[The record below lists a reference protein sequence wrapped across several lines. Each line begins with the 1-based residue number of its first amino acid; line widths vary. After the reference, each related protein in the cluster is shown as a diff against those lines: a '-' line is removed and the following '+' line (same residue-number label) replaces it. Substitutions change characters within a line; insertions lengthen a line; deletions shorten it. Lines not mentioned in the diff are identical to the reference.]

1 MKLVAPI
8 IRTIIFGCI
17 SWSVLFA
24 TRLLMLPFDLS
35 PYVWLLIQAVVSI
48 VAGVLAGLLL
58 RGKLYSAHL
67 EIKSLSISEFMS
79 PSNPDSLYILISISL
94 FDPTVHGF
102 LTIMGVTFLASCIQW
117 RTPKQVTKSNW
128 VHIRIILDKCWW
140 GKMCWPLSTIS
151 TMRPIYLF

>member
-67 EIKSLSISEFMS
+67 EIKSLLVTLLPVHSYLDCYNIFHFCAIDGQNIQLLTYVITLIMSISEFMS
-79 PSNPDSLYILISISL
+79 P
-94 FDPTVHGF
+94 V
-102 LTIMGVTFLASCIQW
+102 IQ
-117 RTPKQVTKSNW
+117 
-128 VHIRIILDKCWW
+128 IR
-140 GKMCWPLSTIS
+140 S
-151 TMRPIYLF
+151 IYLSLSHYSILRYTVS

>member
-58 RGKLYSAHL
+58 RGNCILPILKLKAY
-67 EIKSLSISEFMS
+67 
-79 PSNPDSLYILISISL
+79 
-94 FDPTVHGF
+94 
-102 LTIMGVTFLASCIQW
+102 W
-117 RTPKQVTKSNW
+117 
-128 VHIRIILDKCWW
+128 
-140 GKMCWPLSTIS
+140 
-151 TMRPIYLF
+151 

>member
-67 EIKSLSISEFMS
+67 EIKSLLVTLLPYIVTWIAITFFIFALSMARIYNCLPMS
-79 PSNPDSLYILISISL
+79 HLIMY
-94 FDPTVHGF
+94 F
-102 LTIMGVTFLASCIQW
+102 
-117 RTPKQVTKSNW
+117 
-128 VHIRIILDKCWW
+128 RIYV
-140 GKMCWPLSTIS
+140 SQ
-151 TMRPIYLF
+151 

>member
-24 TRLLMLPFDLS
+24 TRLLMLPFDL
-35 PYVWLLIQAVVSI
+35 PYIVTWIAITFFIFALSMARIYNCLPMSHLIM
-48 VAGVLAGLLL
+48 
-58 RGKLYSAHL
+58 
-67 EIKSLSISEFMS
+67 SISEFMS

-117 RTPKQVTKSNW
+117 RTPKQVTKSN
-128 VHIRIILDKCWW
+128 
-140 GKMCWPLSTIS
+140 
-151 TMRPIYLF
+151 

>member
-67 EIKSLSISEFMS
+67 EIKSLLVTLL
-79 PSNPDSLYILISISL
+79 PYI
-94 FDPTVHGF
+94 
-102 LTIMGVTFLASCIQW
+102 VTWIAVIQ
-117 RTPKQVTKSNW
+117 
-128 VHIRIILDKCWW
+128 IR
-140 GKMCWPLSTIS
+140 S
-151 TMRPIYLF
+151 IYLSLSHYSILRYTVS